1 MDVSDEELI
10 AIARSWILRALASAA
25 ANEGGGGR
33 EDNGHY
39 AKLLSDLRNPRLNS
53 PANASA
59 MCIRLTAL
67 AQTVSYLD
75 QNKHQALLMYLLGM
89 SLWLYSEEV
98 VEALLKFVTNLATV
112 SGSFVP
118 QCLDMLVRNFLPPS
132 CGLPAFL
139 DSFTRAGL
147 MTGTFNMEK
156 LRMQASQHIA
166 KKDGV
171 TFSLSLSLSPPC
183 SCCHHPSSLCIHY
196 VSIGW
201 KKVPLVS
208 RILLLARSPHV
219 LEFTQGLISRLRLVA
234 VLISKRKKER
244 KKDAMSTNKQR
255 CNSPNKTSKQRCS
268 SPNNTSKQRCIC
280 FDWN

>member
-1 MDVSDEELI
+1 MKTARVEEKEEKGEGRKSPVAGAIAFSEDTTNRRAGEEEVVDVSDEELI

-25 ANEGGGGR
+25 ANEGGGG

-39 AKLLSDLRNPRLNS
+39 TKLLSDLRNPRLNS

-75 QNKHQALLMYLLGM
+75 QNKHQALLTYLLGM

-132 CGLPAFL
+132 CGLLAFL

-171 TFSLSLSLSPPC
+171 TFSLSLSPLLLL
-183 SCCHHPSSLCIHY
+183 PSSVFFMHSLCLY
-196 VSIGW
+196 W
-201 KKVPLVS
+201 
-208 RILLLARSPHV
+208 
-219 LEFTQGLISRLRLVA
+219 LEES
-234 VLISKRKKER
+234 
-244 KKDAMSTNKQR
+244 STSLQ
-255 CNSPNKTSKQRCS
+255 NSAAGQES
-268 SPNNTSKQRCIC
+268 SCVGAYSGFN
-280 FDWN
+280 F

>member
-1 MDVSDEELI
+1 MKTARVEEKEGKGEGRKSPVAGAIAFSEDTTNRRAGEEEVVYVSDEELI

-25 ANEGGGGR
+25 ANEGGGGGR

-39 AKLLSDLRNPRLNS
+39 TKLLSDLRNPRLNS
-53 PANASA
+53 PANESA

-75 QNKHQALLMYLLGM
+75 QNKHQALLTYLLGM

-156 LRMQASQHIA
+156 LRMQASQHVA

-171 TFSLSLSLSPPC
+171 ILSLSLSPLLLL
-183 SCCHHPSSLCIHY
+183 PSSVFFMHSLCLY
-196 VSIGW
+196 W
-201 KKVPLVS
+201 
-208 RILLLARSPHV
+208 
-219 LEFTQGLISRLRLVA
+219 LEES
-234 VLISKRKKER
+234 
-244 KKDAMSTNKQR
+244 STSLQ
-255 CNSPNKTSKQRCS
+255 NSAAGQES
-268 SPNNTSKQRCIC
+268 SCVGAYSGFN
-280 FDWN
+280 F

>member
-1 MDVSDEELI
+1 MKTARVEEKEQKGEGRKSPVAGAIAFSEVTTNRRVGEEEEVVDVSDEELI

-25 ANEGGGGR
+25 ANEGGGGGGR

-39 AKLLSDLRNPRLNS
+39 TKLLSDLRNPRLNS

-89 SLWLYSEEV
+89 SLWIYSEEV

-112 SGSFVP
+112 NGSFVP

-156 LRMQASQHIA
+156 LHMQASQHIA

-171 TFSLSLSLSPPC
+171 TLSLSLSLGSPPPPPLC

-219 LEFTQGLISRLRLVA
+219 LELT
-234 VLISKRKKER
+234 
-244 KKDAMSTNKQR
+244 
-255 CNSPNKTSKQRCS
+255 
-268 SPNNTSKQRCIC
+268 
-280 FDWN
+280 

>member
-1 MDVSDEELI
+1 MKNAKVEGKEEKGEGRKSPVAGAIAFSEVTTNRRAGEEQVVDVSDEELI

-25 ANEGGGGR
+25 ANEGGGGGGR

-39 AKLLSDLRNPRLNS
+39 TKLLSDLRDPRLNS

-171 TFSLSLSLSPPC
+171 THSLSLPLAPAAIIHLLYAFIMFLEESSTSLQNSAAGQES
-183 SCCHHPSSLCIHY
+183 SCVGAYL
-196 VSIGW
+196 G
-201 KKVPLVS
+201 
-208 RILLLARSPHV
+208 
-219 LEFTQGLISRLRLVA
+219 F
-234 VLISKRKKER
+234 
-244 KKDAMSTNKQR
+244 N
-255 CNSPNKTSKQRCS
+255 
-268 SPNNTSKQRCIC
+268 
-280 FDWN
+280 F